1 VNGLGDLTRAFR
13 GWVQLLTGKPEAV
26 RFFRLDYFGFVVAIG
41 WYTAAV
47 LLVVAVQSSAIG
59 LPSVSSFLF
68 GLFAQAVT
76 IGVLG
81 LAITQSLKFLKADVP
96 PNRLL
101 IPVLY
106 ALCFMFVVSIPLTLV
121 SPGAGLIAVLAA
133 GYPIY
138 RAARQLAAL
147 PVRLA
152 GALTLLCVI
161 VLVVVPNALYI
172 VFLQIPSPA

>member
-1 VNGLGDLTRAFR
+1 M
-13 GWVQLLTGKPEAV
+13 
-26 RFFRLDYFGFVVAIG
+26 
-41 WYTAAV
+41 
-47 LLVVAVQSSAIG
+47 G
-59 LPSVSSFLF
+59 LPSVNSFLF

-81 LAITQSLKFLKADVP
+81 LAIARSLKFFKAVVP

-106 ALCFMFVVSIPLTLV
+106 ALSFMFVLSIPLTLV

-133 GYPIY
+133 GYLIY

-147 PVRLA
+147 AVRLA
-152 GALTLLCVI
+152 GTLTLLCVI

-172 VFLQIPSPA
+172 VFLQIPPSA